1 MDRSTLLSLF
11 TVIGGL
17 GGIAGIVYLYST
29 VFKPGNLRITVASSG
44 RKAQENLKR
53 SGANSFEIH
62 IPVMIQ
68 NTGARPISIHAMN
81 WTLNKPDWLPLKVS
95 SVPQFA
101 NDMDSFVLEPK
112 RMLSSSIALSL
123 DLRGSRKGR
132 DADAAS
138 LDKLEEFR
146 GSHRERISLQLGCD
160 IIGKHRLLHKRKSH
174 RMQKNYDITKQI
186 KVNMF
191 ADETQKS

>member
-1 MDRSTLLSLF
+1 MDRSALMSLF

-29 VFKPGNLRITVASSG
+29 VFKPGNLRITVASSA

-53 SGANSFEIH
+53 SGANSYEIH

-95 SVPQFA
+95 SLPQFA
-101 NDMDSFVLEPK
+101 NAMESFVLEPK

-123 DLRGSRKGR
+123 DLRGNKKGR
-132 DADAAS
+132 DTAAAS

-146 GSHRERISLQLGCD
+146 SSHGEGICLQVGCE
-160 IIGKHRLLHKRKSH
+160 IIGKHRLLHKRKAH
-174 RMQKNYDITKQI
+174 CMQKNYDITRQI

-191 ADETQKS
+191 AEN